1 MLDKSLNY
9 LIPNKVNDLIRLGNN
24 RDAGYVVSKSA
35 LNNCNCLI
43 SLGMAENFTIEEDF
57 IKLSDDKKIHMYDH
71 TINDM
76 YFYKRIYKS
85 VKRLLYF
92 KSNFKNILSKLK
104 DFKNYQKIINN
115 NRIKHFKEK
124 IGLSGVDKITSLTK
138 VISRLDTND
147 KIFLKSDIEGD
158 EFKFLKDLSNQSDKI
173 HLMVVEFHFLDKN
186 REQFKETIIELR
198 KNFHLI
204 HLHGNNYSSYC
215 DDGLPK
221 VLEISFLNKKY
232 YNVKD
237 GTYNLSFPINNLDF
251 PNIEHEKDLEF
262 SFKI

>member
-9 LIPNKVNDLIRLGNN
+9 LIPNKINDLIRLGNN
-24 RDAGYVVSKSA
+24 RDAGYVVSQSA
-35 LNNCNCLI
+35 LNNCSCLI
-43 SLGMAENFTIEEDF
+43 SFGMAENFTIEEDF
-57 IKLSDDKKIHMYDH
+57 IKLSHDKKIHIYDH
-71 TINDM
+71 AINDM

-85 VKRLLYF
+85 IKRLLYF

-104 DFKNYQKIINN
+104 DFKNYQKIKNN

-124 IGLSGVDKITSLTK
+124 IGPSGVDKITSLNEVINRFDSSDK
-138 VISRLDTND
+138 V
-147 KIFLKSDIEGD
+147 FLKSDIEGD
-158 EFKFLKDLSNQSDKI
+158 EFKFLKDLSSQSDKI
-173 HLMVVEFHFLDKN
+173 HLVVVEFHFLDKN
-186 REQFKETIIELR
+186 RKEFKETIIELR

-221 VLEISFLNKKY
+221 VLEISFINKKY
-232 YNVKD
+232 YHVED
-237 GTYNLSFPINNLDF
+237 GAYSLSFPIKNLDF